1 MCVTLEPC
9 LAWCVELVRTNIPV
23 VGTVLSNLGKSWEGG
38 GGGVVSG
45 WGGGTSENAPGRNR
59 GGCVINLGLDFWLSV

>member
-1 MCVTLEPC
+1 M
-9 LAWCVELVRTNIPV
+9 
-23 VGTVLSNLGKSWEGG
+23 
-38 GGGVVSG
+38 SG